1 MLKVETEVTYIDK
14 TDLID
19 DAVVKLENGDYDVND
34 ITPSHLKNIKIAYK
48 SNVLLFKYNNKYKVL
63 KSRY

>member
-34 ITPSHLKNIKIAYK
+34 ITLPHLKNIKIAYK